1 MGTPLVERCPPTR
14 EGPAERS
21 STGAPRC
28 VSRGA
33 TSCCRS
39 RSPGLSEAAG
49 LTLAVKRRAGEAVLG
64 EAPED
69 LDFTLGE
76 VDRGV
81 NFLAPTI
88 GGCTDERIPLAPIA
102 GAWSCDTAG
111 ATQSLVAMR

>member
-1 MGTPLVERCPPTR
+1 MGTPLVERRPPTR

-21 STGAPRC
+21 STGAPRR

-49 LTLAVKRRAGEAVLG
+49 LIVAVERLATKAVLG

-69 LDFTLGE
+69 LFFT
-76 VDRGV
+76 VDDLDPVV
-81 NFLAPTI
+81 NFFAPTK
-88 GGCTDERIPLAPIA
+88 GGCTDERDRRAPRA
-102 GAWSCDTAG
+102 RQGLRRAH
-111 ATQSLVAMR
+111 R

>member
-21 STGAPRC
+21 STGAPRRA
-28 VSRGA
+28 SRGA

-49 LTLAVKRRAGEAVLG
+49 LTLAVERLANEAVLG

-69 LDFTLGE
+69 LRFTLGDS
-76 VDRGV
+76 DRVG
-81 NFLAPTI
+81 NFFVPTT
-88 GGCTDERIPLAPIA
+88 GGCTDERA
-102 GAWSCDTAG
+102 SERKYRDTA
-111 ATQSLVAMR
+111 